1 MIKKIILSVL
11 AVLVIGIVVVGILVS
26 MQPDEYTV
34 VRSAT
39 FNAPPEK
46 VFEQVN
52 DFRNWKVW
60 SPWEKLDP
68 NMKTTLS
75 GPESGKGAG
84 YAWIGNDDVGEGK
97 MTIVESRP
105 FEMVGIDLEF
115 LQPFAMRSR
124 SDFTFKP
131 EGGGTN
137 VTWTMKGENGVVG
150 KAFSLVMDMDSMI
163 GKDFEKGLA
172 QMKPIVE
179 TAN

>member
-1 MIKKIILSVL
+1 MIKKIILGVL
-11 AVLVIGIVVVGILVS
+11 AVVVLGIVAIAAAVS

-39 FNAPPEK
+39 FDAPPEK

-52 DFRNWKVW
+52 DFRNWKAW

-84 YAWIGNDDVGEGK
+84 YAWIGNDEVGEGK

-105 FEMVGIDLEF
+105 HESVSIDLEF
-115 LQPFAMRSR
+115 IKPFAMSSR
-124 SDFTFKP
+124 SDFAFRPNGDKTD
-131 EGGGTN
+131 
-137 VTWTMKGENGVVG
+137 VTWTMKGENGIVG
-150 KAFSLVMDMDSMI
+150 KAFCLVMDMDSLI
-163 GKDFEKGLA
+163 GKDFEKGFA

-179 TAN
+179 TAR